1 MQFLL
6 NFWYIKFYSLAGAR
20 QIFDA
25 LDYLNVIRRLQGDA
39 KEEQFSAEK
48 LSFVH
53 CVSEAFVDCYPD
65 SQGPDALLNLLVIP
79 DSLCFDTFQKL
90 CL

>member
-1 MQFLL
+1 
-6 NFWYIKFYSLAGAR
+6 
-20 QIFDA
+20 
-25 LDYLNVIRRLQGDA
+25 LQGDA